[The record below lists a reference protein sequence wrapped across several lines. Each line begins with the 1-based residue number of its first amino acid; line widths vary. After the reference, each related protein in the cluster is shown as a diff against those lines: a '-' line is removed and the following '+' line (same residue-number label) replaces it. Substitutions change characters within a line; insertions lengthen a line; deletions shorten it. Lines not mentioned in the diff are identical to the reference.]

1 VPRWTPLSSDLD
13 PAIRR
18 LVVSLRAVK
27 DQSGLSTAALG
38 RRTAY
43 SRSSWDRYLN
53 GRARPPEQ
61 AVAAL
66 AQLAGVDPTRLLA
79 EREVAEAAW
88 EQRPG
93 DAVEQPAAEATDVPP
108 GSGRRGGVGM
118 WVAAA
123 ASIAVLAVALG
134 VTLRLAGRDQ
144 PATTG
149 SPHTC
154 TFTTR
159 DGRLYAGHST
169 KSDGLTRLNDTGD
182 VVVEVQCLL
191 RRHGFD
197 PGPIDGIFGEK
208 TEQAVKS
215 LQRAGHVV
223 VDGKVGPQTW
233 ALLRA

>member
-1 VPRWTPLSSDLD
+1 VSRWTPLSSDLD

-53 GRARPPEQ
+53 GRARPPER

-79 EREVAEAAW
+79 EREVAEVAW
-88 EQRPG
+88 AQRPE
-93 DAVEQPAAEATDVPP
+93 DVEWQATHPDGTPP
-108 GSGRRGGVGM
+108 GSVRRRGFRVWVG
-118 WVAAA
+118 AAV
-123 ASIAVLAVALG
+123 SIAVLAVALG
-134 VTLRLAGRDQ
+134 IGLWLAGRDRQ
-144 PATTG
+144 VAGPP
-149 SPHTC
+149 SC

-159 DGRLYAGHST
+159 DGQQYAGHST
-169 KSDGLTRLNDTGD
+169 TSDQLVRLNETGEG
-182 VVVEVQCLL
+182 VIEVQCLL
-191 RRHGFD
+191 KRHGFD
-197 PGPIDGIFGEK
+197 PGPIDGIFGTK
-208 TEQAVKS
+208 TEQAVKD
-215 LQRAGHVV
+215 LQRAGHAV